1 MAIPINPETEVITG
15 KSSRSEETG
24 IEFNASMVKTL
35 TSNLY
40 DHKIEAVIREYSTNI
55 TDSHFYAGIQGTKGY
70 VKLPTKFDPTAEFRD
85 TGLGMDEDTIYNIFT
100 VLGKSTKRGDNDS
113 SGSLGLGSKSYLT
126 VADQMT
132 VTSVKDGIKTVV
144 LCYKNRKGSLSA
156 DTKHVSE
163 TDEPNGTVISIP
175 VDLGKVN
182 QWLSTAA
189 RVLGAF
195 RVPHEVNSFG
205 DYETEYNQ
213 MVEMCKKV
221 RENGSMFYQTPN
233 RVMKDMRSN
242 AFALMGDVMYEL
254 PEYEVLLPK
263 TSVTDTAL
271 GMLGNGLY
279 VANFNIGDLDH
290 APSREAISYDDET
303 FLKVKHKVRKDFVKE
318 VNSFTEMLGGK
329 DMSFYKFWHKFSDT
343 SVYESLKEVKLP
355 FLRGHTME
363 YLMSG
368 NTRSWDSTKVMF
380 LGNQSRY
387 GSIKGKVLSANQ
399 DSTVYSSNVDT
410 FYQNRI
416 LSIANPL
423 IMYSEKEKGTYK
435 IKQTL
440 ENAEKSHTGNVLLCE
455 SKKFAENLLAFFG
468 VGKIEVSDQ
477 YSPEKIKK
485 KSSGNRT
492 GVSHG
497 IKEDWETVG
506 QVREI
511 TEKGYS
517 SHYGKVDLSEE
528 GIYFL
533 DDTNNHMKVRGIVKG
548 QTTYLNMSTRI
559 SQILGKYGVRKIVLV
574 NLNNKGKIARSGIE
588 NIDQVWTRIIKE
600 NKMDIIK
607 ATIWE
612 GESHLRDYNRLLV
625 QGLADY
631 RKLVSR
637 EPNPN
642 SLGYELSKVSNFHL
656 DKTKGFEQER
666 NRKYALK
673 NKINEKVENTKKN
686 LPLWGAVSRQDEE
699 SVRYYLKLE
708 KVIK

>member
-40 DHKIEAVIREYSTNI
+40 DHKIEAVLREYSTNI
-55 TDSHFYAGIQGTKGY
+55 TDSHNDAGKVGVAGY
-70 VKLPTKFDPTAEFRD
+70 VKLPAKFDPVVEFRD
-85 TGLGMDEDTIYNIFT
+85 TGLGMNEDTIYNIFT
-100 VLGKSTKRGDNDS
+100 ILGKSTKRGDNTTN
-113 SGSLGLGSKSYLT
+113 GSLGLGSKSYLT

-132 VTSVKDGIKTVV
+132 VTSVKDNIKTVV

-195 RVPHEVNSFG
+195 QVPHKVNSFG
-205 DYETEYNQ
+205 EYEMEYNQ

-221 RENGSMFYQTPN
+221 RENGSMFYQTTN
-233 RVMKDMRSN
+233 RVMNGMRSS

-254 PEYEVLLPK
+254 PEYESLLPK

-271 GMLGNGLY
+271 GMLSSGLY

-318 VNSFTEMLGGK
+318 VNYFTEMLGGG
-329 DMSFYKFWHKFSDT
+329 DMSFYRFWHKFQNT
-343 SVYESLKEVKLP
+343 SVYESLKDVKLP
-355 FLRGHTME
+355 FLRGHTMR

-368 NTRSWDSTKVMF
+368 STRSWDSTKVMF

-387 GSIKGKVLSANQ
+387 GNIKGMVLSANQ
-399 DSTVYSSNVDT
+399 DCTVYSSNVDT
-410 FYQNRI
+410 FYQNRLLAI
-416 LSIANPL
+416 TNPL
-423 IMYSEKEKGTYK
+423 IMYSENEKGTYK

-440 ENAEKSHTGNVLLCE
+440 ENAQKSHTGNVLLCE
-455 SKKFAENLLAFFG
+455 SEQFAENLLSFFG

-477 YSPEKIKK
+477 YSPEKTKK
-485 KSSGNRT
+485 KSSGNRV

-511 TEKGYS
+511 TENGYS
-517 SHYGKVDLSEE
+517 SHYGKVDLSED
-528 GIYFL
+528 GVYFL
-533 DDTNNHMKVRGIVKG
+533 DDKNNNMKVKGIVKG
-548 QTTYLNMSTRI
+548 QTNYLSMDSRI
-559 SQILGKYGVRKIVLV
+559 SKILGKYGVRKIVLV
-574 NLNNKGKIARSGIE
+574 NLNNKGKIKRSGIE

-607 ATIWE
+607 ATVWE
-612 GESHLRDYNRLLV
+612 GESRFSGYTKLLV

-637 EPNPN
+637 EPEHNN
-642 SLGYELSKVSNFHL
+642 LGYELSKVSNFHL

-666 NRKYALK
+666 NRRDVLK
-673 NKINEKVENTKKN
+673 NRINEKVENTKKK
-686 LPLWGAVSRQDEE
+686 LPLWGAISRQDEE

>member
-55 TDSHFYAGIQGTKGY
+55 TDSHFYAGKQGVKGY

-100 VLGKSTKRGDNDS
+100 VLGKSTKRDDNDS

-132 VTSVKDGIKTVV
+132 VTSVKDGVKTVV

-156 DTKHVSE
+156 DTKHVSK

-182 QWLSTAA
+182 QWLATAA

-205 DYETEYNQ
+205 DYQEEYDQ
-213 MVEMCKKV
+213 MVEMCREIRESGGKFYRECNHV
-221 RENGSMFYQTPN
+221 RYN
-233 RVMKDMRSN
+233 MRSR

-254 PEYEVLLPK
+254 PEYESLLPS
-263 TSVTDTAL
+263 TSVTHIAKD
-271 GMLGNGLY
+271 MLDSSFY
-279 VANFNIGDLDH
+279 CASFNIGDLDH

-303 FLKVKHKVRKDFVKE
+303 FLKVKHRVRKDFVKE
-318 VNSFTEMLGGK
+318 VKSFNDMIGGK
-329 DMSFYKFWHKFSDT
+329 DMTFYKFWHKFQST
-343 SVYESLKEVKLP
+343 AVYGALREVRLP
-355 FLRGHTME
+355 FLKGNNMRN
-363 YLMSG
+363 LMAG
-368 NTRSWDSTKVMF
+368 RYGTKAMF
-380 LGNQSRY
+380 LDDQSKYGN
-387 GSIKGKVLSANQ
+387 IKGLVLSSNEEV
-399 DSTVYSSNVDT
+399 TVYPSNVDT
-410 FYQNRI
+410 FYQNRLLAI
-416 LSIANPL
+416 SNPL
-423 IMYSEKEKGTYK
+423 IMYSENEKGTYK

-440 ENAEKSHTGNVLLCE
+440 ENAQKTYTGSVLLCE
-455 SKKFAENLLAFFG
+455 NKVFAENLLTFFG

-477 YSPEKIKK
+477 YSPEKLKRK
-485 KSSGNRT
+485 ATGNRI

-511 TEKGYS
+511 TENGYS

-528 GIYFL
+528 GVYFL
-533 DDTNNHMKVRGIVKG
+533 DDKDNHMKVRGIVKG
-548 QTTYLNMSTRI
+548 QTNYLNMSTRI

-574 NLNNKGKIARSGIE
+574 NLNNKGKIARSGIQ

-600 NKMDIIK
+600 NKTDIIK
-607 ATIWE
+607 ATVWE
-612 GESHLRDYNRLLV
+612 GESRFSGYTKLLV

-637 EPNPN
+637 EPHHNN
-642 SLGYELSKVSNFHL
+642 LGYELSKVSDFHL
-656 DKTKGFEQER
+656 NKTKGFEQEQ

-673 NKINEKVENTKKN
+673 NRITEKVEMTKKK
-686 LPLWGAVSRQDEE
+686 LPLWDIVSRQDQK
-699 SVRYYLKLE
+699 SVEYYLKLE

>member
-55 TDSHFYAGIQGTKGY
+55 TDSHFYAGKQGVKGY

-132 VTSVKDGIKTVV
+132 VTSVKDGVKTVV

-156 DTKHVSE
+156 DTKHVSK

-182 QWLSTAA
+182 QWLATAA

-205 DYETEYNQ
+205 DYQEEYDQ
-213 MVEMCKKV
+213 MVEMCREIRESGGKFYRECNHV
-221 RENGSMFYQTPN
+221 RYN
-233 RVMKDMRSN
+233 MRSR

-254 PEYEVLLPK
+254 PEYESLLPS
-263 TSVTDTAL
+263 TSVTHIAKD
-271 GMLGNGLY
+271 MLDSGFY
-279 VANFNIGDLDH
+279 CASFNIGDLDH

-303 FLKVKHKVRKDFVKE
+303 FLKVKHRVRKDFVKE
-318 VNSFTEMLGGK
+318 VKSFNDMIGGK
-329 DMSFYKFWHKFSDT
+329 DMTFYKFWHKFQGT
-343 SVYESLKEVKLP
+343 AVYEALREVRLP
-355 FLRGHTME
+355 FLKGNNMRN
-363 YLMSG
+363 LMAG
-368 NTRSWDSTKVMF
+368 RYGTKAMF
-380 LGNQSRY
+380 LDDQSKYGN
-387 GSIKGKVLSANQ
+387 IKGLVLSSNGEV
-399 DSTVYSSNVDT
+399 TVYSSNVDT
-410 FYQNRI
+410 FYQNQLLAI
-416 LSIANPL
+416 STPL
-423 IMYSEKEKGTYK
+423 IMYSENEKGTYK

-440 ENAEKSHTGNVLLCE
+440 ENAQKTHTGSVLLCE
-455 SKKFAENLLAFFG
+455 NKQFAENLLTFFG

-477 YSPEKIKK
+477 YSPEKLKRK
-485 KSSGNRT
+485 AAGNRI

-511 TEKGYS
+511 TENGYS
-517 SHYGKVDLSEE
+517 SHYGKVDLSKE
-528 GIYFL
+528 GVYFL
-533 DDTNNHMKVRGIVKG
+533 DDKDNHMKVKGIVKG
-548 QTTYLNMSTRI
+548 QVNYLNMSTRI

-574 NLNNKGKIARSGIE
+574 NLNNKGKISRSGIE
-588 NIDQVWTRIIKE
+588 NIDKVWTRIIKE
-600 NKMDIIK
+600 NKTDIIK
-607 ATIWE
+607 ATVWE
-612 GESHLRDYNRLLV
+612 GESRFSGYTKLLV

-637 EPNPN
+637 EPNTN
-642 SLGYELSKVSNFHL
+642 SLGYELSKVSDFHL
-656 DKTKGFEQER
+656 NKTKGFEQEQ

-673 NKINEKVENTKKN
+673 TRITEKVEMTKKK
-686 LPLWGAVSRQDEE
+686 LPLWSAVSSQGEE
-699 SVRYYLKLE
+699 AVRYYLKLE

>member
-55 TDSHFYAGIQGTKGY
+55 TDSHFYAGKQGVKGY

-132 VTSVKDGIKTVV
+132 VTSVKDGVKTVV

-156 DTKHVSE
+156 DTKHVSK

-182 QWLSTAA
+182 QWLATAA

-205 DYETEYNQ
+205 DYQEEYDQ
-213 MVEMCKKV
+213 MVEMCREIRESGSKFYRECNHV
-221 RENGSMFYQTPN
+221 RYN
-233 RVMKDMRSN
+233 MRSR

-254 PEYEVLLPK
+254 PEYESLLPS
-263 TSVTDTAL
+263 TSVTHIAKD
-271 GMLGNGLY
+271 MLDSGFY
-279 VANFNIGDLDH
+279 CASFNIGDLDH
-290 APSREAISYDDET
+290 APSRETISYDDET
-303 FLKVKHKVRKDFVKE
+303 FLKVKHRVLKDFVKE
-318 VNSFTEMLGGK
+318 VKSFNDMIGGK
-329 DMSFYKFWHKFSDT
+329 DMTFYKFWHKFQGT
-343 SVYESLKEVKLP
+343 AVYEALREVRLP
-355 FLRGHTME
+355 FLKGNNMRN
-363 YLMSG
+363 LMAG
-368 NTRSWDSTKVMF
+368 RYGTKAMF
-380 LGNQSRY
+380 LDDQSKYGN
-387 GSIKGKVLSANQ
+387 IKGLVLSSNEEV
-399 DSTVYSSNVDT
+399 TVYSSNVDT
-410 FYQNRI
+410 FYQNRLLAI
-416 LSIANPL
+416 SNPL
-423 IMYSEKEKGTYK
+423 IMYSENEKGTYK

-440 ENAEKSHTGNVLLCE
+440 ENAQKTHTGSVLLCE
-455 SKKFAENLLAFFG
+455 NKVFAENLLTFFG

-477 YSPEKIKK
+477 YSPEKLKRK
-485 KSSGNRT
+485 ATGNRI

-511 TEKGYS
+511 TENGYS

-528 GIYFL
+528 GVYFL
-533 DDTNNHMKVRGIVKG
+533 DDKDNHMKVRGIVKG
-548 QTTYLNMSTRI
+548 QTNYLNMSTHI

-574 NLNNKGKIARSGIE
+574 NLNNKGKIARSGIQ

-600 NKMDIIK
+600 NKTDIIK
-607 ATIWE
+607 ATVWE
-612 GESHLRDYNRLLV
+612 GESRFSGYTKLLV

-637 EPNPN
+637 EPHHNN
-642 SLGYELSKVSNFHL
+642 LGYELSKVSDFHL
-656 DKTKGFEQER
+656 NKTKGFEQEQ
-666 NRKYALK
+666 NRKDALK
-673 NKINEKVENTKKN
+673 NRINTKVEMTKKK
-686 LPLWGAVSRQDEE
+686 LPLWDIVSRQDQK
-699 SVRYYLKLE
+699 SVEYYLKLE

>member
-1 MAIPINPETEVITG
+1 MA
-15 KSSRSEETG
+15 
-24 IEFNASMVKTL
+24 
-35 TSNLY
+35 
-40 DHKIEAVIREYSTNI
+40 
-55 TDSHFYAGIQGTKGY
+55 GY
-70 VKLPTKFDPTAEFRD
+70 VKLPTKFDPTVEFHD
-85 TGLGMDEDTIYNIFT
+85 TGLGMSKETIFNTYT
-100 VLGKSTKRGDNDS
+100 VFGKSTKRGDNVT
-113 SGSLGLGSKSYLT
+113 SGSLGYGSKAFCT

-132 VTSVKDGIKTVV
+132 VTSVKDGKKTVM
-144 LCYKNRKGSLSA
+144 LCYKNRKGELTADVKNESL
-156 DTKHVSE
+156 

-205 DYETEYNQ
+205 GYEPEYDQ
-213 MVEMCKKV
+213 MVEMCKQV
-221 RENGSMFYQTPN
+221 RENGSMFYQIPN
-233 RVMKDMRSN
+233 RVMKDMRAN

-254 PEYEVLLPK
+254 PEYEALLPK

-318 VNSFTEMLGGK
+318 VNNFTEMLGGK
-329 DMSFYKFWHKFSDT
+329 SMSFYRFWHKFADT
-343 SVYESLKEVKLP
+343 AVYESLKEVKLP
-355 FLRGHTME
+355 FLRGHTMRW
-363 YLMSG
+363 LMTGS
-368 NTRSWDSTKVMF
+368 TRSWDSTKVMF
-380 LGNQSRY
+380 LGNQSIY
-387 GSIKGKVLSANQ
+387 GNIKGMVLSANQ
-399 DSTVYSSNVDT
+399 DSTVYSGNVDT
-410 FYQNRI
+410 FYQNRLLAI
-416 LSIANPL
+416 SNPL
-423 IMYSEKEKGTYK
+423 IMYSENEKGTHK

-440 ENAEKSHTGNVLLCE
+440 ENAQKNHTGDVLLCE
-455 SKKFAENLLAFFG
+455 NKQFAENLLEFFG
-468 VGKIEVSDQ
+468 VGKVEVSGQ

-485 KSSGNRT
+485 KSSGNRV

-511 TEKGYS
+511 TEYGYS

-528 GIYFL
+528 GVYFL
-533 DDTNNHMKVRGIVKG
+533 EDTNNHMKVKSIVKG
-548 QTTYLNMSTRI
+548 QTTYLDMNTRI

-574 NLNNKGKIARSGIE
+574 NLNNKGKIKRSGIE

-612 GESHLRDYNRLLV
+612 GESRFDGYTKLLV
-625 QGLADY
+625 QGLADF

-637 EPNPN
+637 EPKTD
-642 SLGYELSKVSNFHL
+642 SLGYELSRVSNFHL
-656 DKTKGFEQER
+656 DKTKGFELER
-666 NRKYALK
+666 TRKIALK
-673 NKINEKVENTKKN
+673 KRINEKVKNTKKN
-686 LPLWGAVSRQDEE
+686 LPLWSAVSRQDEE

>member
-55 TDSHFYAGIQGTKGY
+55 TDSHFYAGKQGVKGY

-85 TGLGMDEDTIYNIFT
+85 TGLGMNEDTIYNIFT

-163 TDEPNGTVISIP
+163 TDEPNGTIISIP

-205 DYETEYNQ
+205 DYEIEYKQ
-213 MVEMCKKV
+213 MVVMCKKV

-233 RVMKDMRSN
+233 HVMKDMRSN

-254 PEYEVLLPK
+254 PEYETLLPK
-263 TSVTDTAL
+263 TSVTNTAL
-271 GMLGNGLY
+271 NMLSNGLY

-318 VNSFTEMLGGK
+318 VNNFTEMLGGK
-329 DMSFYKFWHKFSDT
+329 SMSFYRFWHKFADT

-355 FLRGHTME
+355 FLRGHTMR

-368 NTRSWDSTKVMF
+368 SSRSWGSTKVMF

-387 GSIKGKVLSANQ
+387 GNIKGMVLSANQ
-399 DSTVYSSNVDT
+399 ESTVYSGNVDT
-410 FYQNRI
+410 FYQNRLLAI
-416 LSIANPL
+416 SDPL
-423 IMYSEKEKGTYK
+423 IMYSENEKGTYK

-440 ENAEKSHTGNVLLCE
+440 ENAQKNHVGDVLLCE
-455 SKKFAENLLAFFG
+455 SKHFAENLLEFFG

-485 KSSGNRT
+485 KSSGNRV

-511 TEKGYS
+511 TENGYS

-528 GIYFL
+528 GVYFL
-533 DDTNNHMKVRGIVKG
+533 DDVNNHMKVKGIVKG
-548 QTTYLNMSTRI
+548 ETNYLNMSTRI

-574 NLNNKGKIARSGIE
+574 NLNNKGKIKRSGIE

-612 GESHLRDYNRLLV
+612 GESRFDGYTKLLV
-625 QGLADY
+625 QGLSDF

-637 EPNPN
+637 EPDTN
-642 SLGYELSKVSNFHL
+642 SLGYELSRVSNFHL
-656 DKTKGFEQER
+656 DKTKGFVQER
-666 NRKYALK
+666 NRKVALK